1 MKLPML
7 LKRERRQTHCDL
19 CCAISK
25 SRGTAS
31 LGSSFPN
38 KESRS
43 LLVDLI
49 NVCPTKKFNVLHGCD
64 RWNTQKFRCVTNCR
78 TCDTYFV
85 PCCSWWG
92 QMLWLGTVLLLHQPW
107 LPTGPQSHSL
117 CTPHPPF
124 AASTPAHQYGE
135 SRLLKSYIETLNKN
149 CFSTQLSAENQ
160 N

>member
-1 MKLPML
+1 MWQIRMKFPML

-49 NVCPTKKFNVLHGCD
+49 NVCPTKKFNILHGCD
-64 RWNTQKFRCVTNCR
+64 RWNTQKFRCVTQLQNMWHLFC
-78 TCDTYFV
+78 T
-85 PCCSWWG
+85 
-92 QMLWLGTVLLLHQPW
+92 LLFLVRPNAVAW
-107 LPTGPQSHSL
+107 YRIAS
-117 CTPHPPF
+117 PPAMASNWSSVTF
-124 AASTPAHQYGE
+124 SVYSTPAICCINSCTPVRRVQIIKKLH
-135 SRLLKSYIETLNKN
+135 RDFK
-149 CFSTQLSAENQ
+149 
-160 N
+160 